1 MIYTSSINQSRAQ
14 EHGPRIQYWTA
25 VLFFGLT
32 LALNVVFLLSI
43 HQPSSKVR
51 IHLWLSLPSHPIF
64 KAGGDR

>member
-1 MIYTSSINQSRAQ
+1 MQKR
-14 EHGPRIQYWTA
+14 EPRTRYQTA

-43 HQPSSKVR
+43 CQPSSKVR
-51 IHLWLSLPSHPIF
+51 IHLWLSLPSSAIF

>member
-1 MIYTSSINQSRAQ
+1 MQKR
-14 EHGPRIQYWTA
+14 EPRTQYQTA

-43 HQPSSKVR
+43 CQLNSRVR
-51 IHLWLSLPSHPIF
+51 IHLRLSLPSSAIL